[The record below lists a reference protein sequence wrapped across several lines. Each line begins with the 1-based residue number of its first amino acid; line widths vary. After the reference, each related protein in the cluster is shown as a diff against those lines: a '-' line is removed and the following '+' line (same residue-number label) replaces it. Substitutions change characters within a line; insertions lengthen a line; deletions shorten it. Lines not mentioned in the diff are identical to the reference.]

1 METAIFDPVKSVAK
15 TKIKSIVTLNTPRF
29 VENSWT
35 IFFFF
40 FFFFFFIY
48 LFIHHDIQT

>member
-15 TKIKSIVTLNTPRF
+15 AKIKSIVTLNIPRF

-35 IFFFF
+35 IFAIFAVQNAFGLRSKR
-40 FFFFFFIY
+40 I
-48 LFIHHDIQT
+48 